1 MNELRQNYL
10 VLLLQFIFTSLCSS
24 VTAYKKSLPQNLP
37 QTCLNMQ
44 TSLARDST
52 ATTAFPMRSD
62 QIHLFLLLG
71 VRESTISGF
80 CPFSTQTHTKA
91 YSEVQGQNSV
101 MSAELLNHREHTQN
115 KFMINLGWS

>member
-10 VLLLQFIFTSLCSS
+10 VLLLPFIVTSPCLS

-44 TSLARDST
+44 TSLARESM
-52 ATTAFPMRSD
+52 ATTAFPVRSD

-71 VRESTISGF
+71 VRESIRAGF
-80 CPFSTQTHTKA
+80 CLFSTQTHTKG
-91 YSEVQGQNSV
+91 YSEVQGKNSM

-115 KFMINLGWS
+115 